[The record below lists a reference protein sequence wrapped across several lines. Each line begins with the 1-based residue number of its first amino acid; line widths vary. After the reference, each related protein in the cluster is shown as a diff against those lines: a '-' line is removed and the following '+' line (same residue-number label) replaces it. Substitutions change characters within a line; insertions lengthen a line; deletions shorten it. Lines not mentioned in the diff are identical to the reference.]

1 MELMERRSLPLPG
14 LTRREN
20 FCNHLELFSA
30 FVDGADLIKTP
41 ERTIPGSRMKERI
54 AKRSQTNI
62 GELPRK
68 QPSEMKKVEMAAETD
83 AEVSDEMPAETPAE
97 LPAELTD
104 DELVVAARGGD
115 EAAFTRLFDRHRR
128 LVSRLGYRF
137 FPRRDQV
144 EEIIQESF
152 IKAYFAL
159 GDYQGGNEKSFVSWL
174 ARIAVRT
181 CYDELRRLQR
191 RGESNIG
198 DLSEEE
204 AAYLHESLRD
214 LSASG
219 NVEGAAISRDL
230 ANKLLARLRP
240 DDRLILA
247 LLKLEE
253 LSIAEISNLTG
264 WTTAKVKMRSHRAQ
278 HGLRRLLRKFL

>member
-1 MELMERRSLPLPG
+1 MEE
-14 LTRREN
+14 
-20 FCNHLELFSA
+20 
-30 FVDGADLIKTP
+30 IKTP
-41 ERTIPGSRMKERI
+41 AG
-54 AKRSQTNI
+54 
-62 GELPRK
+62 
-68 QPSEMKKVEMAAETD
+68 TD
-83 AEVSDEMPAETPAE
+83 AELSVKTPTEM
-97 LPAELTD
+97 TD
-104 DELVVAARGGD
+104 DELVAAARTGD
-115 EAAFTRLFDRHRR
+115 ESAFGRLFERHRR

-137 FPRRDQV
+137 FPRRHQV

-159 GDYQGGNEKSFVSWL
+159 DDYQGGGEKSFVSWL

-181 CYDELRRLQR
+181 CYDELRRVR
-191 RGESNIG
+191 RRSESSIG

-204 AAYLHESLRD
+204 AAYLHERLRD
-214 LSASG
+214 ASAGG

-230 ANKLLARLRP
+230 ANKLLSRLRP
-240 DDRLILA
+240 DDRMVLA

-278 HGLRRLLRKFL
+278 RGLRQLLRKLL

>member
-1 MELMERRSLPLPG
+1 
-14 LTRREN
+14 
-20 FCNHLELFSA
+20 
-30 FVDGADLIKTP
+30 
-41 ERTIPGSRMKERI
+41 MKERI
-54 AKRSQTNI
+54 AERPQPNDAAPAAKAASGM
-62 GELPRK
+62 GEI
-68 QPSEMKKVEMAAETD
+68 EMSAEMD
-83 AEVSDEMPAETPAE
+83 AEMSAKTHTEM
-97 LPAELTD
+97 TD
-104 DELVVAARGGD
+104 DELVVAARAGD
-115 EAAFTRLFDRHRR
+115 ESAFGRLFERHRR

-159 GDYQGGNEKSFVSWL
+159 DNYQGGGEKSFVSWL

-181 CYDELRRLQR
+181 CYDELRRSRR
-191 RGESNIG
+191 RGESSIG

-204 AAYLHESLRD
+204 AAYLHERLRD

-230 ANKLLARLRP
+230 ANKLLSRLRP
-240 DDRLILA
+240 DDRMVLA

-278 HGLRRLLRKFL
+278 RGLRQFLRKLL

>member
-1 MELMERRSLPLPG
+1 
-14 LTRREN
+14 
-20 FCNHLELFSA
+20 
-30 FVDGADLIKTP
+30 
-41 ERTIPGSRMKERI
+41 MKERI
-54 AKRSQTNI
+54 AQRPQANGAAPAAKAESGMEEIKTPT
-62 GELPRK
+62 GTDAEMSVK
-68 QPSEMKKVEMAAETD
+68 TPSEM
-83 AEVSDEMPAETPAE
+83 
-97 LPAELTD
+97 TD
-104 DELVVAARGGD
+104 DELVAAARAGD
-115 EAAFTRLFDRHRR
+115 ESAFGRLFERHRR

-152 IKAYFAL
+152 IKVYFAL
-159 GDYQGGNEKSFVSWL
+159 DDYQGGGEKSFVSWL

-181 CYDELRRLQR
+181 CYDELRRARR
-191 RGESNIG
+191 RGESSIG

-204 AAYLHESLRD
+204 AAYLHERLRD
-214 LSASG
+214 LSAGG

-230 ANKLLARLRP
+230 ANKLLSRLRP
-240 DDRLILA
+240 DDRMVLA

-278 HGLRRLLRKFL
+278 RGLRQLLRKLL